1 MTGPAIDLAA
11 LRTVRSALD
20 AIVSAYPELTQPV
33 ARDRLAVALRK
44 EHNPMSKRLD
54 PNATGASTT
63 VGVRLSPDLLAHVDA
78 EVARLSALVPSA
90 SFGRSEAVRAM
101 ILRAVEVGPG
111 IGAVRTREGLG
122 PTAPSA
128 VRSSH
133 PGITVSPLR
142 STLADEDDQT
152 DNEEPDPLPQFSTAN
167 VRTREGAGPARPLEP
182 ASPVVALHTST
193 SGASVADIIGND
205 NATSTPK
212 PKRTRR
218 AAPVEAPEL
227 VDLDALK
234 ARLAA
239 AVVAEHTLKALS
251 REGKFSD
258 SSIVMWRNGKRAS
271 IGPEV
276 AAKLDAVLTAHG
288 F

>member
-1 MTGPAIDLAA
+1 MTGPAVDLAA
-11 LRTVRSALD
+11 VRSARSALA
-20 AIVSAYPELTQPV
+20 AIVAEHPELTGAAARARLAANLSEIIAMKPLDPTATGAARTITV
-33 ARDRLAVALRK
+33 RLSADLIARLEAERDRLA
-44 EHNPMSKRLD
+44 
-54 PNATGASTT
+54 
-63 VGVRLSPDLLAHVDA
+63 
-78 EVARLSALVPSA
+78 ALVPGS
-90 SFGRSEAVRAM
+90 S
-101 ILRAVEVGPG
+101 L
-111 IGAVRTREGLG
+111 GL
-122 PTAPSA
+122 SDA
-128 VRSSH
+128 VRSLIHRALATPSTSA
-133 PGITVSPLR
+133 PAAPAPSRPIVARVEAVEAPAVDPRQLPL
-142 STLADEDDQT
+142 LAPVT
-152 DNEEPDPLPQFSTAN
+152 
-167 VRTREGAGPARPLEP
+167 
-182 ASPVVALHTST
+182 PVVALHTST
-193 SGASVADIIGND
+193 SGASVATIIGND

>member
-1 MTGPAIDLAA
+1 MTGPAVDLAA
-11 LRTVRSALD
+11 VRSARSALA
-20 AIVSAYPELTQPV
+20 AIVAEHPELTGAAARARLAANLSEIIAMKPLDPTATGAARTITV
-33 ARDRLAVALRK
+33 RLSADLIARLEAERDRLA
-44 EHNPMSKRLD
+44 
-54 PNATGASTT
+54 
-63 VGVRLSPDLLAHVDA
+63 
-78 EVARLSALVPSA
+78 ALVPGS
-90 SFGRSEAVRAM
+90 S
-101 ILRAVEVGPG
+101 L
-111 IGAVRTREGLG
+111 GL
-122 PTAPSA
+122 SDA
-128 VRSSH
+128 VRSLIHRALATPSTSA
-133 PGITVSPLR
+133 PAAPAPSRPIVARVEAVEAPAVDPRQLPL
-142 STLADEDDQT
+142 LAPVT
-152 DNEEPDPLPQFSTAN
+152 
-167 VRTREGAGPARPLEP
+167 
-182 ASPVVALHTST
+182 PVVALHTST
-193 SGASVADIIGND
+193 SGASVATITGND

>member
-1 MTGPAIDLAA
+1 MTGPAVDLAA
-11 LRTVRSALD
+11 VRSARSALA
-20 AIVSAYPELTQPV
+20 AIVAEHPELTGAAARARLAANLSEIIAMKPLDPTATGAARTITV
-33 ARDRLAVALRK
+33 RLSADLIARLEAERDRLA
-44 EHNPMSKRLD
+44 
-54 PNATGASTT
+54 
-63 VGVRLSPDLLAHVDA
+63 
-78 EVARLSALVPSA
+78 ALVPGS
-90 SFGRSEAVRAM
+90 S
-101 ILRAVEVGPG
+101 L
-111 IGAVRTREGLG
+111 GL
-122 PTAPSA
+122 SDA
-128 VRSSH
+128 VRSLIH
-133 PGITVSPLR
+133 R
-142 STLADEDDQT
+142 ALAT
-152 DNEEPDPLPQFSTAN
+152 PSTASP
-167 VRTREGAGPARPLEP
+167 APSPAPAPARPVVARVEAVEAP
-182 ASPVVALHTST
+182 AVDPRQLPLLAPVTPVVALHTST

-276 AAKLDAVLTAHG
+276 AAKLDAVLTSHG